1 MRPAYVPSWGRGF
14 VGARPRQHR
23 RCLRSA
29 IRLALPGEPTMRRD
43 SAGAATQTWAVCM
56 RAAHAW
62 ACVLRNCISVCACV
76 RHGPGARVPVR
87 LSMPPASSSADS
99 QEVQCVGGA
108 PHPRAPLPSHG
119 ICPTQNHPFEFKFGF
134 RQAPCQGMVP
144 REHHWRRG
152 PGRIQPPNCQ
162 SMRRSLRAAP
172 AEVRGS
178 RLSLNF
184 NRVTR
189 VTAAGPRDRDCQ
201 AEWALRGIGSRA
213 GGRA

>member
-1 MRPAYVPSWGRGF
+1 
-14 VGARPRQHR
+14 
-23 RCLRSA
+23 
-29 IRLALPGEPTMRRD
+29 MRRD
-43 SAGAATQTWAVCM
+43 SAGAATQTWALCI

-189 VTAAGPRDRDCQ
+189 VTAAGPPRRHSGCWPVGTPEVALAVAPAVGHDARMDSPGDPAEATCVHSYRWQ
-201 AEWALRGIGSRA
+201 APSA
-213 GGRA
+213 

>member
-1 MRPAYVPSWGRGF
+1 VRPAYVPSWGRGF

-87 LSMPPASSSADS
+87 LSMPRPHPLPTARKCSAWAALRIRARRSRRTVFAPPRTTRLNSSSDFDRHHAR
-99 QEVQCVGGA
+99 EWC
-108 PHPRAPLPSHG
+108 HG
-119 ICPTQNHPFEFKFGF
+119 VSITG
-134 RQAPCQGMVP
+134 
-144 REHHWRRG
+144 
-152 PGRIQPPNCQ
+152 
-162 SMRRSLRAAP
+162 
-172 AEVRGS
+172 
-178 RLSLNF
+178 
-184 NRVTR
+184 
-189 VTAAGPRDRDCQ
+189 AAG
-201 AEWALRGIGSRA
+201 RA
-213 GGRA
+213 GFSPPTASPCEGHCAQPRQRSAGVG